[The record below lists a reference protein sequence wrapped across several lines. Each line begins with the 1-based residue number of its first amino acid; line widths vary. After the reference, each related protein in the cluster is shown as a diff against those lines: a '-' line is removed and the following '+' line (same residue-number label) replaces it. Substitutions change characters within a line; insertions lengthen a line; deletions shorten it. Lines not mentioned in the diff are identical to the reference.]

1 MAVPKRNHA
10 GQVGALIPLS
20 LLHRGRAALACL
32 AVLAALAL
40 AAGCRDLDDGKDP
53 QGDPDGRLDGP
64 RPDSGT
70 GYPLPRDGLVDP
82 IGSDATFE
90 LAAWNIQLFPKDPST
105 AALAADLITS
115 MRLDVVVV
123 EEITDEAAWRELTA
137 RLPEHE
143 SLLSPHV
150 YGGGDYQKLGLL
162 YRRGLVSVG
171 SLRLLFSG
179 DYGPFPRPPIMVP
192 IVVDDKVHARLSL
205 DVIGVHLK
213 AGVTTD
219 DRERRREAI
228 VKLDAYM
235 RNQVDNGGED
245 EIAVLG
251 DFNEVITDA
260 PSQAVWLPIYG
271 ATDRYKVQ
279 TAAYAQAGG
288 ITYVNYGGRSL
299 DHIVTTAGLEAEL
312 AGGGELV
319 VPRLDQTFGGYENLL
334 SDHLPV
340 VLKFP
345 LR

>member
-10 GQVGALIPLS
+10 GLVGALFS
-20 LLHRGRAALACL
+20 LFVSSLGAMG
-32 AVLAALAL
+32 
-40 AAGCRDLDDGKDP
+40 AAGCRDLADDDPPVNPDGKV
-53 QGDPDGRLDGP
+53 DGP
-64 RPDSGT
+64 PKDGGT
-70 GYPLPRDGLVDP
+70 GYPAPRDNLVDP

-90 LAAWNIQLFPKDPST
+90 LATWNIQLFPKNIST

-123 EEITDEAAWRELTA
+123 EEITDQAAWQELTA

-143 SLLSPHV
+143 SLLSSHE
-150 YGGGDYQKLGLL
+150 YSGGDYQKLGIL

-192 IVVDDKVHARLSL
+192 ITVDDKVHAKLAF

-213 AGVTTD
+213 AGVTTE

-228 VKLDAYM
+228 SKLDAFM
-235 RNQVDNGGED
+235 RYQIDTGGDD

-260 PSQAVWLPIYG
+260 PSQAVWLPLYG